1 MTMYFKKLLTNLI
14 ATLEENNEIFHQVD
28 ER

>member
-1 MTMYFKKLLTNLI
+1 MTMYFKELLTNLI
-14 ATLEENNEIFHQVD
+14 ATIEENNEIFQQVD